1 MNRFRN
7 LITGLSLCAATIV
20 GMGISGVSRA
30 EATDITLSRS
40 HGNGMPGR
48 SASRLVRDPERRL
61 IALPRGAW
69 EREKILGD
77 I

>member
-40 HGNGMPGR
+40 HGLRGHGLPER
-48 SASRLVRDPERRL
+48 SAS
-61 IALPRGAW
+61 
-69 EREKILGD
+69 
-77 I
+77 